1 MDLVQELV
9 DLLKEKKRED
19 KPSVLLWAL
28 GIVAA
33 ICAIAAVAYAV
44 YRFFTPD
51 YLKDFD
57 DEDFEDDFDAY
68 FEDEDIRL
76 VPDGGVKEKLEEVK
90 DAVSEKA
97 EEAAEKVEE
106 IKDAVSEKRKKSRK
120 RFPIK
125 WKKLRIKSKPSK
137 KTLPKQ

>member
-1 MDLVQELV
+1 MLHRKGGMKMDLVQELV

-19 KPSVLLWAL
+19 KPSVLLWVL

-57 DEDFEDDFDAY
+57 DEDFEDDFDA
-68 FEDEDIRL
+68 
-76 VPDGGVKEKLEEVK
+76 
-90 DAVSEKA
+90 
-97 EEAAEKVEE
+97 
-106 IKDAVSEKRKKSRK
+106 
-120 RFPIK
+120 
-125 WKKLRIKSKPSK
+125 
-137 KTLPKQ
+137 